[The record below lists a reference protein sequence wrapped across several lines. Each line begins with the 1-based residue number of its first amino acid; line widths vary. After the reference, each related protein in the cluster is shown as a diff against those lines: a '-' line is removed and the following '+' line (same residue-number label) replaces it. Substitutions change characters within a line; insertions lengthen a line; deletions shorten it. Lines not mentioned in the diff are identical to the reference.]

1 MRIHFAAPAF
11 YSAHIQKA
19 SLIETHAQCYH
30 VLIETTLNHFHRSG
44 HSKYYNKIVWKS
56 LGGRFGKRM
65 ANKELEL
72 ETEDGVEISWNY
84 RVKQLAAWSVL
95 MPWAPL

>member
-1 MRIHFAAPAF
+1 
-11 YSAHIQKA
+11 
-19 SLIETHAQCYH
+19 
-30 VLIETTLNHFHRSG
+30 
-44 HSKYYNKIVWKS
+44 
-56 LGGRFGKRM
+56 M